1 RRFRRVQYDG
11 QSGRARHEQDIHD
24 EVGFSLEYLLVQ
36 KQKRAEGL
44 ILSGGCDMFFNR
56 EMSEKF
62 GDFFLAHLVW
72 MAFTMIE
79 NIPANPIDVRLLGAD
94 RVMSHPQMPANAIE
108 QLGRGS
114 HGDGGRH
121 TADGVKIVVPWQ
133 AERLPY
139 NSEYRES
146 GSDYAGAPLVMSPKI
161 ISSATRPPMATAR
174 LANNS

>member
-1 RRFRRVQYDG
+1 
-11 QSGRARHEQDIHD
+11 
-24 EVGFSLEYLLVQ
+24 
-36 KQKRAEGL
+36 
-44 ILSGGCDMFFNR
+44 MFFNR

-146 GSDYAGAPLVMSPKI
+146 GSDYAGAPPRAPGSGGATSGATTCLGGLSGSFLVGVELMPGGGLI
-161 ISSATRPPMATAR
+161 RRP
-174 LANNS
+174 